1 MIRLVGRLAQGVL
14 LLVVLS
20 MLVFVFAE
28 LAPGDFFTGATLDP
42 RMSEELI
49 ETLRLRY
56 GLEQPLHVRYFRWVA
71 SVARGEGGFSIAY
84 RRPVVDLFLPRAGH
98 TLMLAGISLL
108 LAWVV
113 ALALGIAS
121 AYRAGGWLDRST
133 LIGVAAL
140 LAIPELLLALL
151 GILVGVN
158 TRLPLGGATSLD
170 YASLSFGA
178 RLVDRFE
185 HLLIP
190 VTVLA
195 LTCLPVLVRHV
206 RASVLE
212 ALDTPFVHAARGH
225 GISGRRL
232 MLVYVLP
239 AAANP
244 LITLFGVSFGG
255 LLSGSLVIEGA
266 LGWPGLGPLVL
277 ESMTNQDLHVLLAG
291 ILGVCAFLWVGNLI
305 ADGLL
310 ALIDPRFGD

>member
-1 MIRLVGRLAQGVL
+1 MSRLVGRLAQGAL

-28 LAPGDFFTGATLDP
+28 LAPGDFFTGAVLDP

-49 ETLRLRY
+49 ETLRLQY
-56 GLEQPLHVRYFRWVA
+56 GLEQPLHIRYLRWA
-71 SVARGEGGFSIAY
+71 SSVARGEGGFSIAY
-84 RRPVVDLFLPRAGH
+84 RRPVVDLFLPRAAH
-98 TLMLAGISLL
+98 TLMLAGASML
-108 LAWVV
+108 LAWII
-113 ALALGIAS
+113 ALVLGIAG

-133 LIGVAAL
+133 LIAVAAL

-151 GILVGVN
+151 GILVAVN

-170 YASLSFGA
+170 YASLSLGA
-178 RLVDRFE
+178 RLIDRIE
-185 HLLIP
+185 HLVIP

-195 LTCLPVLVRHV
+195 LTSLPVLVRHV
-206 RASVLE
+206 RTSVLE
-212 ALDTPFVHAARGH
+212 ALDAPFVRAARGH

-232 MLVYVLP
+232 MLAYVLP

-244 LITLFGVSFGG
+244 LITLFGISFGG

-266 LGWPGLGPLVL
+266 MGWPGLGPLVL

-310 ALIDPRFGD
+310 VLIDPRSGD